1 MEHGRGRWK
10 KEKQRE
16 SGGNGGKRK
25 LVGVKRG
32 TTSRNA
38 TTLQKNEGRANRRR
52 SNETKAE
59 LTKN

>member
-10 KEKQRE
+10 KEKQGE
-16 SGGNGGKRK
+16 NGGNGGERK

-38 TTLQKNEGRANRRR
+38 TTL
-52 SNETKAE
+52 
-59 LTKN
+59 